1 MQEPFL
7 HQKTYLLLL
16 LFEIMRNFTF
26 SFSAITDFHTPT
38 RFYLMKMRA
47 CPTLP
52 LVEQSGMDIKF
63 LKKWLLLFVGCL
75 DKRILDVFKTCHIIK
90 MY

>member
-1 MQEPFL
+1 
-7 HQKTYLLLL
+7 
-16 LFEIMRNFTF
+16 MRNFTF

-63 LKKWLLLFVGCL
+63 KKKNGCCYLLVVL
-75 DKRILDVFKTCHIIK
+75 IK
-90 MY
+90 EY

>member
-1 MQEPFL
+1 
-7 HQKTYLLLL
+7 
-16 LFEIMRNFTF
+16 MRNFTF

-63 LKKWLLLFVGCL
+63 LKKNGCCYLLVVL
-75 DKRILDVFKTCHIIK
+75 IK
-90 MY
+90 EY